1 MSCSDRQYL
10 EIIKNI
16 LLENLFWLCS
26 SHQTTLQPSESTACA
41 GFAASVSFKLSWLS
55 KTLTIKRPIPGPLT
69 RNHKT
74 MDVSRTKPKAHV
86 TWQYVGILSEFIP
99 ADRSLSSS
107 KGRKVMKR
115 QVSVSVSVSSPTSNS
130 CFISN
135 PDSSAH
141 NSWTQHGLYRSH
153 FKETRQTSTNPQFYQ
168 VWSGLIWNNTCKI
181 DLKTWSVTDP
191 IVGGLRP
198 RLEKHPQMEY
208 LVSQAQ
214 TTIRWLAGCSK
225 WLVLLWADH
234 RKAKNFQLQSNL
246 HRAISVL
253 EYQLVTHSCKDLHF
267 PLLCLPRIVCK
278 PQAGLSRGSEKSGP
292 PKTCSREK
300 QISAGIHP
308 CILDWL
314 KKLENVAPTFSLCVL
329 TFAHVL
335 QEQPSLKIEKVF
347 MIAHLWS
354 VQWFIVAFMGAT
366 SYFRYHDICFQKNNT
381 PTLL

>member
-16 LLENLFWLCS
+16 PLLENLFWLCS

-86 TWQYVGILSEFIP
+86 TWHYVGILSEFIP

-135 PDSSAH
+135 PYSSAH
-141 NSWTQHGLYRSH
+141 KSWTQHGLYRSH

-198 RLEKHPQMEY
+198 RLQKHPQMEY

-214 TTIRWLAGCSK
+214 TSSGWPRAQNSWYCFGQIIGRLKTFNCKVIFIWGCFSSWVSTGHTLLQGSPLPPALSSSHCLQTSGRSFSGIRK
-225 WLVLLWADH
+225 EWATQNMFPWKTAFC
-234 RKAKNFQLQSNL
+234 R
-246 HRAISVL
+246 
-253 EYQLVTHSCKDLHF
+253 YTPLHF
-267 PLLCLPRIVCK
+267 GLTEETWECSTHFQFVCFDICPCSPRTTI
-278 PQAGLSRGSEKSGP
+278 P
-292 PKTCSREK
+292 
-300 QISAGIHP
+300 
-308 CILDWL
+308 
-314 KKLENVAPTFSLCVL
+314 ENWKGFHDCT
-329 TFAHVL
+329 
-335 QEQPSLKIEKVF
+335 SLKCGVI
-347 MIAHLWS
+347 
-354 VQWFIVAFMGAT
+354 
-366 SYFRYHDICFQKNNT
+366 
-381 PTLL
+381 